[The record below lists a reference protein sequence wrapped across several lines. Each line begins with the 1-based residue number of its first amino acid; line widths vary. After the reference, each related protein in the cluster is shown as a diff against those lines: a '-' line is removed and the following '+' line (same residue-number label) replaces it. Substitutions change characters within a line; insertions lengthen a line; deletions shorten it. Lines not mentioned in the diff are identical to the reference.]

1 MNGTKLLL
9 DTNIALY
16 FLGGDKI
23 LADLLDQR
31 EIYLSVI
38 TEMEMLG
45 YPSISEAEK
54 KRIKTF
60 MLDCKVIDLN
70 PAIKEHAI
78 ELRRQYNLK
87 LPDAIIAATALDL
100 YIPLVS
106 ADNIFTRISEINF
119 VYYTLQ

>member
-16 FLGGDKI
+16 FPGGDKI

-54 KRIKTF
+54 KCIKTF

-70 PAIKEHAI
+70 PAIKDRAI

>member
-45 YPSISEAEK
+45 YPSISEVEK

-70 PAIKEHAI
+70 PAIKDLAI

-106 ADNIFTRISEINF
+106 ADSVFTRISEINF